1 MTRIIGVHECELK
14 PGVSAAEFEAAMDTM
29 MKVPLYPGWKI
40 CLLKSDR
47 GGRAGKYGLLFEIE
61 STEARDSVVTDAGF
75 TKESEAF
82 DAEHPELVAAWQHVT
97 SLMDQTVWTDYLVI
111 EA

>member
-1 MTRIIGVHECELK
+1 MTRIIGIHECELK
-14 PGVSAAEFEAAMDTM
+14 PGVSAAEFEAAMDRM
-29 MKVPLYPGWKI
+29 MKVPLYPGWKV

-47 GGRAGKYGLLFEIE
+47 GARAGKYGVLFEIE
-61 STEARDSVVTDAGF
+61 SAEARDSVVSDAGF

-82 DAEHPELVAAWQHVT
+82 DAAHPELVAAWQHVQ
-97 SLMDQTVWTDYLVI
+97 SLVTQSTWTDYLVI